1 MANLTTKYLGLELK
15 NPIVVG
21 ASELTNSVENVK
33 ELAEAGAGAVVLK
46 SLFEEQ
52 ILMELKSG
60 SEQSFDYVSDYLD
73 NDSVENYLNLIR
85 DAKKAVDIPVI
96 ASINCYDEN
105 DWMDFIRKIQDA
117 GADAIE
123 INMFIMPADETK
135 TGDNIEVNYLNIT
148 KKVLEVAEIPVSLK
162 VSSYFSGLAN
172 FMNELSVLGVDGLG
186 LFNRF
191 YTPKVDV
198 EAESLVAGNIRSTS
212 HDNANTLRWIGILS
226 GKLKCDLSAS
236 TGIHT
241 AEDVIANL
249 LVGATTTQMVSA
261 IMEKGAGHIKNV
273 LNELEA
279 WMAKKSYNSLDDFR
293 GKLNQKNVSNPV
305 MFERAQFMKY
315 FHE

>member
-1 MANLTTKYLGLELK
+1 M
-15 NPIVVG
+15 
-21 ASELTNSVENVK
+21 
-33 ELAEAGAGAVVLK
+33 
-46 SLFEEQ
+46 
-52 ILMELKSG
+52 
-60 SEQSFDYVSDYLD
+60 
-73 NDSVENYLNLIR
+73 
-85 DAKKAVDIPVI
+85 DI
-96 ASINCYDEN
+96 NN
-105 DWMDFIRKIQDA
+105 
-117 GADAIE
+117 
-123 INMFIMPADETK
+123 
-135 TGDNIEVNYLNIT
+135 
-148 KKVLEVAEIPVSLK
+148 
-162 VSSYFSGLAN
+162 
-172 FMNELSVLGVDGLG
+172 
-186 LFNRF
+186 
-191 YTPKVDV
+191 
-198 EAESLVAGNIRSTS
+198 ESLVAGSIRSTS